1 MSARKCP
8 HGTQITTQS
17 KQNLNFT
24 LQLPASRN
32 KPLRSLTNI
41 NTQYRKINTGG
52 LISLIG
58 NISQQLYIHTYIRM
72 TVMSSYVGI
81 TFRLHRQHM
90 NQFIQHALMCCLIW
104 KQTAKDCLHICL
116 RRWTASLHKCNDV
129 LIYKQKLHLQCQNF
143 SRTNKIKCLLLNLHN
158 TI

>member
-58 NISQQLYIHTYIRM
+58 NISQQLYIHTYDSHVVIRRNNI
-72 TVMSSYVGI
+72 SSTPSTHEPVYSTCFNV
-81 TFRLHRQHM
+81 
-90 NQFIQHALMCCLIW
+90 
-104 KQTAKDCLHICL
+104 
-116 RRWTASLHKCNDV
+116 
-129 LIYKQKLHLQCQNF
+129 
-143 SRTNKIKCLLLNLHN
+143 LLNLEAN
-158 TI
+158 CQGLSTYLPQKMDSKSTQM